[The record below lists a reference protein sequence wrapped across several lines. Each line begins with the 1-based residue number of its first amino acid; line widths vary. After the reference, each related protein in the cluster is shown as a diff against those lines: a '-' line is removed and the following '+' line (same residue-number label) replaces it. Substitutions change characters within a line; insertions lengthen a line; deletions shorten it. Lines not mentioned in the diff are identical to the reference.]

1 MRFTIWQGSSEG
13 VLARIIHRTLL
24 RDRGAAIVDVEGSI
38 NEWVVFLC
46 CEDEK
51 GGFAGLTEGRKQF
64 YCYGF
69 ISLHNIHYQTK

>member
-24 RDRGAAIVDVEGSI
+24 QDRGLAIVDVEGSI
-38 NEWVVFLC
+38 NEWVMLLC

-51 GGFAGLTEGRKQF
+51 GGVLEGGLNGDIN
-64 YCYGF
+64 F
-69 ISLHNIHYQTK
+69 IARDL